1 MLPTLTEFSKKSLVK
16 NGEGLSASPLKA
28 RFPVRKTL
36 MKGIITA
43 NSGVRLIL
51 LLSLLI
57 FSVQLGSTDDDIHKD
72 NIVVI
77 LDASGSMRDKF
88 SGDQTKS
95 KMEAAKGALQE
106 VLAKVP
112 NDTHIGLL
120 VFSGTNIQNEWV
132 YPLGLKDTQKLIAAI
147 HLPQPSGNTPLG
159 KYIRIGAN
167 RLLEQREKQY
177 NYGNYRLLVVTD
189 GEASDADKV
198 KYYTPEILNRQIRID
213 VIGVDMKTDHM
224 LANVVDSYRKADNP
238 GELVAAVSQIL
249 AETGDTGTDVSGEDV
264 FEYIAPLSSEIASDL
279 IQRLTTL
286 PRNTAIAVKSIE
298 ATQAQTTTPRKAP
311 TPQRHDD
318 ENQGAIWFVILLV
331 VLSVTGFLIF
341 RNRK

>member
-1 MLPTLTEFSKKSLVK
+1 MKCILTA
-16 NGEGLSASPLKA
+16 G
-28 RFPVRKTL
+28 
-36 MKGIITA
+36 
-43 NSGVRLIL
+43 SGMRSIF

-57 FSVQLGSTDDDIHKD
+57 FSVQICSADDDIHKD

-77 LDASGSMRDKF
+77 LDASGSMQDKF
-88 SGDQTKS
+88 SGDRTKS
-95 KMEAAKGALQE
+95 KMEAAKEALQE

-112 NDTHIGLL
+112 DDTYIGLL
-120 VFSGTNIQNEWV
+120 VFSGANIQNEWM
-132 YPLGLKDTQKLIAAI
+132 YPLGAKDTQKLIAAI

-177 NYGNYRLLVVTD
+177 SYGNYRLLVVTD

-198 KYYTPEILNRQIRID
+198 KHYTPEILNRQIRID

-224 LANVVDSYRKADNP
+224 LAKVVDSYRKADNP

-249 AETGDTGTDVSGEDV
+249 AETGDTGTDVGGEDA
-264 FEYIAPLSSEIASDL
+264 FEYIAPLSSEIAVDL
-279 IQRLTTL
+279 IQQLTT
-286 PRNTAIAVKSIE
+286 PPSNTAIVVKPIK
-298 ATQAQTTTPRKAP
+298 TIPTQTTTPRKAP
-311 TPQRHDD
+311 TPQRRDTG
-318 ENQGAIWFVILLV
+318 NQGTLWFVVILV
-331 VLSVTGFLIF
+331 VLSIIGFLIF

>member
-1 MLPTLTEFSKKSLVK
+1 MKCILTA
-16 NGEGLSASPLKA
+16 G
-28 RFPVRKTL
+28 
-36 MKGIITA
+36 
-43 NSGVRLIL
+43 SGMRSIF

-57 FSVQLGSTDDDIHKD
+57 FSAQICSADDDIHKD

-77 LDASGSMRDKF
+77 LDASGSMQDKF
-88 SGDQTKS
+88 SGDRTKS
-95 KMEAAKGALQE
+95 KMEAAKEALQE

-112 NDTHIGLL
+112 DDTYIGLL
-120 VFSGTNIQNEWV
+120 VFSGANIQNEWM
-132 YPLGLKDTQKLIAAI
+132 YPLGAKDTQKLIAAI

-198 KYYTPEILNRQIRID
+198 KHYTPEILNRQIRID

-224 LANVVDSYRKADNP
+224 LAKVVDSYRKADNP

-249 AETGDTGTDVSGEDV
+249 AETGDTGTDVGGEDA
-264 FEYIAPLSSEIASDL
+264 FEYIAPLSSEIAVDL
-279 IQRLTTL
+279 IQQLTT
-286 PRNTAIAVKSIE
+286 PPSNTAIVVKPVE
-298 ATQAQTTTPRKAP
+298 ATPSQTTTPRKSP
-311 TPQRHDD
+311 TPQRRDTG
-318 ENQGAIWFVILLV
+318 NQGTLWFVVILA
-331 VLSVTGFLIF
+331 VLSVIGFLIF

>member
-1 MLPTLTEFSKKSLVK
+1 MKSIMAV
-16 NGEGLSASPLKA
+16 GFG
-28 RFPVRKTL
+28 R
-36 MKGIITA
+36 
-43 NSGVRLIL
+43 RLIL
-51 LLSLLI
+51 ILGLLVFGI
-57 FSVQLGSTDDDIHKD
+57 QICGADDDIHKD

-77 LDASGSMRDKF
+77 LDASGSMQDKF

-95 KMEAAKGALQE
+95 KMAAAKAALQE
-106 VLAKVP
+106 VLSKVP
-112 NDTHIGLL
+112 DGTQIGLL
-120 VFSGTNIQNEWV
+120 VFSGANIQNDWV
-132 YPLGLKDTQKLIAAI
+132 YPLGPKDTQKLIAAI

-167 RLLEQREKQY
+167 RLLEQRESQY

-189 GEASDADKV
+189 GEASDTDKV

-213 VIGVDMKTDHM
+213 VIGVDMKTDHI

-249 AETGDTGTDVSGEDV
+249 AETGDTGTDVGGEDA
-264 FEYIAPLSSEIASDL
+264 FEYIAPLSSEIAADL

-286 PRNTAIAVKSIE
+286 PSNTSIAVKPAE
-298 ATQAQTTTPRKAP
+298 VAPTRTVPPRKAP
-311 TPQRHDD
+311 VPQQRDT
-318 ENQGAIWFVILLV
+318 ENRGTASFVLVLV
-331 VLSVTGFLIF
+331 VLFVIGFLIF

>member
-1 MLPTLTEFSKKSLVK
+1 
-16 NGEGLSASPLKA
+16 
-28 RFPVRKTL
+28 
-36 MKGIITA
+36 MKCIMAVGF
-43 NSGVRLIL
+43 GRRLIL
-51 LLSLLI
+51 ILSLLVFGVRI
-57 FSVQLGSTDDDIHKD
+57 CGADDDIHKD

-77 LDASGSMRDKF
+77 LDASGSMQDKF

-95 KMEAAKGALQE
+95 KMAAAKAALQE
-106 VLAKVP
+106 VLSKVP
-112 NDTHIGLL
+112 DGTQIGLL
-120 VFSGTNIQNEWV
+120 VFSGANIQNDWV
-132 YPLGLKDTQKLIAAI
+132 YPLGPKDTQKLIAAI

-167 RLLEQREKQY
+167 RLLEQRERQY

-189 GEASDADKV
+189 GEASDTDKV

-213 VIGVDMKTDHM
+213 VIGVDMKTDHI

-249 AETGDTGTDVSGEDV
+249 AETSDTGTDVGGEDA
-264 FEYIAPLSSEIASDL
+264 FEYIAPLSSEIAADL

-286 PRNTAIAVKSIE
+286 PSNTSIAVKPAEVASTRT
-298 ATQAQTTTPRKAP
+298 ASPRK
-311 TPQRHDD
+311 TPVPQQRDT
-318 ENQGAIWFVILLV
+318 EKRGTAWFVVVLV
-331 VLSVTGFLIF
+331 VLFVIGFLIF

>member
-1 MLPTLTEFSKKSLVK
+1 
-16 NGEGLSASPLKA
+16 
-28 RFPVRKTL
+28 
-36 MKGIITA
+36 MKWIMTA
-43 NSGVRLIL
+43 NFGTQLSL

-57 FSVQLGSTDDDIHKD
+57 FSVQICSADDDIHKD

-77 LDASGSMRDKF
+77 LDASGSMQDKF
-88 SGDQTKS
+88 SGDRTKS
-95 KMEAAKGALQE
+95 KMEAAKAALQE
-106 VLAKVP
+106 VLANIP
-112 NDTHIGLL
+112 DGTQIGLL
-120 VFSGTNIQNEWV
+120 VFSGANIHNEWV
-132 YPLGLKDTQKLIAAI
+132 YPLGPKDTEKLITAI
-147 HLPQPSGNTPLG
+147 RLPQPSGDTPLG

-198 KYYTPEILNRQIRID
+198 KHYTPEILNRQIRID

-249 AETGDTGTDVSGEDV
+249 AETGGTGTDVGGEDA
-264 FEYIAPLSSEIASDL
+264 FEYIAPLSPEIAADL
-279 IQRLTTL
+279 IQQLTT
-286 PRNTAIAVKSIE
+286 PPSNTSIEVKRAAVKPSP
-298 ATQAQTTTPRKAP
+298 TTPQKTS
-311 TPQRHDD
+311 TPQQRND
-318 ENQGAIWFVILLV
+318 EKQSTVWFVIILV
-331 VLSVTGFLIF
+331 VLSVIGFLVF

>member
-1 MLPTLTEFSKKSLVK
+1 
-16 NGEGLSASPLKA
+16 
-28 RFPVRKTL
+28 
-36 MKGIITA
+36 MKFIITA
-43 NSGVRLIL
+43 SSGTLLIL

-57 FSVQLGSTDDDIHKD
+57 FSVQICSADDDIHKD

-77 LDASGSMRDKF
+77 LDASGSMQDKF
-88 SGDQTKS
+88 SGDRTKS
-95 KMEAAKGALQE
+95 KMEAAKAALQE
-106 VLAKVP
+106 VLANIP
-112 NDTHIGLL
+112 DGTQIGLL
-120 VFSGTNIQNEWV
+120 VFSGANIHNEWV
-132 YPLGLKDTQKLIAAI
+132 YPLGPKDTQKLIAAI
-147 HLPQPSGNTPLG
+147 RLPQPSGDTPLG

-198 KYYTPEILNRQIRID
+198 KHYTPEILNRQIRID

-249 AETGDTGTDVSGEDV
+249 AETGDTGTDIGAEDA
-264 FEYIAPLSSEIASDL
+264 FEYIAPLSPEIAADL
-279 IQRLTTL
+279 IQQLTT
-286 PRNTAIAVKSIE
+286 PPSNTSITVKQAE
-298 ATQAQTTTPRKAP
+298 ATPTRTTPPRKTP
-311 TPQRHDD
+311 TPPRQNTDS
-318 ENQGAIWFVILLV
+318 QGILWFVVILI
-331 VLSVTGFLIF
+331 VLSVIGFLVF